1 MPDRGFI
8 LSANRTAHPLSV
20 KFATVIASS
29 ALALGAA
36 AAAATSSAPAR
47 PTALPAPAHRAA
59 GRLTTTH
66 AQPGVRLATLFT
78 PAAATAAK
86 ALTPRQIARQMLGS
100 FGWSQ
105 GQFPYLNWLWNR
117 RKRLEQVR
125 AEPVLGRVRHPA
137 GPAGRQDG
145 HRGPELAQQREDPDP
160 LGPAVH
166 PRHLRQP
173 APGLGPRGRVRL
185 VLRRVPEHDPVPGRP
200 VWRPGG
206 PDCRRP
212 GSDLPTAGHRTARRA
227 AA

>member
-1 MPDRGFI
+1 VPDRGFI

-86 ALTPRQIARQMLGS
+86 AQTPRQIARQMLGS

-105 GQFPYLNWLWNR
+105 GQFPYLNWLWT
-117 RKRLEQVR
+117 
-125 AEPVLGRVRHPA
+125 AESGWNKFAQNPYSGAYGIPQALPGAKMATA
-137 GPAGRQDG
+137 GPSWRSNARTQIRWGLRYI
-145 HRGPELAQQREDPDP
+145 RGTY
-160 LGPAVH
+160 
-166 PRHLRQP
+166 
-173 APGLGPRGRVRL
+173 
-185 VLRRVPEHDPVPGRP
+185 
-200 VWRPGG
+200 
-206 PDCRRP
+206 
-212 GSDLPTAGHRTARRA
+212 GSPRRA
-227 AA
+227 WAHEVAYGWY